1 MLDKASTEALFKGWR
16 GIALATFAALQIIA
30 CLCFLPDQARF
41 FGLFGAEQS
50 SGRSFYADLAA
61 DRPGWVRVTGLQNPD
76 SPVRVGEYIKFDK
89 PYEFRAMRRPGE
101 TVGLTVDRGGKL
113 LHLDVAFRQRD
124 FTMDSPTNSAL
135 NFSNI
140 LDTIT
145 TAFSLVLGILLVWR
159 GWGQASAVLL
169 GIGIN
174 ALAIPLSPLPTFIES
189 SFGAAAYVIV
199 MSVLNVPLI
208 TIFAFP
214 VALYLEADGHT
225 SRRWLWFFA
234 ILLAL
239 SALDLFAIAWSS
251 YFSALP
257 PLLGDTNTLEQM
269 VLAVGAAAGIYW
281 TFRGYRETLGSQ
293 RGRFALLLTAYAVII
308 LTMIVRYAI
317 PQDAVLIET
326 RLPYY
331 ILNTLLL
338 TGFYVLLTYAVLR
351 HKVVDLRF
359 ALNRTV
365 IYGTV
370 SAILL
375 VTFGLAE
382 WAFHHLVP
390 EEWSKA
396 SAWVDAGIALSLY
409 LTFHRLRDFVEHHLE
424 KLFFRSWQENEAKLR
439 RFVASASHFEHRD
452 ALASAYAAELARF
465 ANAPAAVYLQS
476 ERGLAH
482 ASGGWAETPALFPAD
497 DPAFALMRAER
508 QPLDLTET
516 PTDLPGVLA
525 LPMLDHGTLAGVAL
539 LGPKADGALYRPDE
553 IDNLGW
559 ATTQVGLDLA
569 ALRARHIEG
578 ENRRLSAQV
587 EKLSDLI
594 GSRMSPA

>member
-30 CLCFLPDQARF
+30 CLCFLPDQARSY
-41 FGLFGAEQS
+41 GVFGAEQS
-50 SGRSFYADLAA
+50 SNRPFYAELAE
-61 DRPGWVRVTGLQNPD
+61 DRPGWLRVTGLQD
-76 SPVRVGEYIKFDK
+76 QRSPVQIGEYVKLDK
-89 PYEFRAMRRPGE
+89 SYESRAIRRPGE
-101 TVGLTVDRGGKL
+101 TVGLTVDRNGTL

-124 FTMDSPTNSAL
+124 FSMESASVTAL

-140 LDTIT
+140 LDSIA
-145 TAFSLVLGILLVWR
+145 TAFSLLLGILLVWR
-159 GWGQASAVLL
+159 GWGQTSAVLL

-174 ALAIPLSPLPTFIES
+174 ALAIPLSPLPSFIDGS
-189 SFGAAAYVIV
+189 VSAATYLILMA
-199 MSVLNVPLI
+199 VLNLPLI
-208 TIFAFP
+208 AIFAFP
-214 VALYLEADGHT
+214 AALYLEADGRI
-225 SRRWLWFFA
+225 SRRWLWLFA
-234 ILLAL
+234 VLLVL

-251 YFSALP
+251 YFSAFP
-257 PLLGDTNTLEQM
+257 PLLGDTGVLE
-269 VLAVGAAAGIYW
+269 LLLLTVGATGGAYW
-281 TFRGYRETLGSQ
+281 TLRGYRETLGSQ
-293 RGRFALLLTAYAVII
+293 RGRFALLLAAYALII

-317 PQDAVLIET
+317 PQGSAGIEI
-326 RLPYY
+326 RMPYY
-331 ILNTLLL
+331 VLNTLLFM
-338 TGFYVLLTYAVLR
+338 GFYVLVAYAVLR

-365 IYGTV
+365 VYGTV

-375 VTFGLAE
+375 ATFGLAE
-382 WAFHHLVP
+382 WAFHHLLP

-396 SAWVDAGIALSLY
+396 SAWADAGIALSLY
-409 LTFHRLRDFVEHHLE
+409 LAFHRLRDFVEHHLE

-452 ALASAYAAELARF
+452 ALAHAYAAELARF
-465 ANAPAAVYLQS
+465 ANARAAVYLQT

-594 GSRMSPA
+594 GSRLSPA